1 MPSLRRRH
9 SDPHS
14 AGNAPLRSALA
25 SAALAVED
33 RVVWGA
39 GDLARGFA
47 ELIRWPAQRIAWA
60 LENWLIWPL
69 QEETAL
75 WSRPTRFAVL
85 AAAVLLAGAALA
97 GGIVLASPSHHE
109 PAPVATVSG
118 PSATRAAPVVG
129 ANRAA
134 AAPHGPVLHG
144 SAPNFAARAG
154 AGVPKSG
161 EAEVLHSEPL
171 GAKAAP
177 HAGAGEAGAAYAAK
191 ESPTKTTTGN
201 GATPEVAGPAA
212 LKVAHEFAAAFV
224 LYEIGTDTP
233 KVKAAIARST
243 SPDLTKAL
251 LRRPPRLPSNVKVPK
266 AKVLNIVPGPVQDG
280 TYTLSV
286 SLLRVGA
293 TSELR
298 LNMKQGKGGIWQ
310 VTDVL
315 G

>member
-25 SAALAVED
+25 NAALAVED

-39 GDLARGFA
+39 GDFARGLA
-47 ELIRWPAQRIAWA
+47 ELIRWPLQRIAWA

-85 AAAVLLAGAALA
+85 AAGVLLAGAALA
-97 GGIVLASPSHHE
+97 GGIVLASPSHGKT
-109 PAPVATVSG
+109 AAVATVSG
-118 PSATRAAPVVG
+118 PSATRAAPSLG
-129 ANRAA
+129 ADHAGA
-134 AAPHGPVLHG
+134 AAPHGPLLHG
-144 SAPNFAARAG
+144 SAPNFAARSD

-171 GAKAAP
+171 GAKAVP
-177 HAGAGEAGAAYAAK
+177 HSGAGEAGSAYAAK
-191 ESPTKTTTGN
+191 QGPTN
-201 GATPEVAGPAA
+201 ATSRGGGPETAGPAA

-224 LYEIGTDTP
+224 LFEVGTDTP
-233 KVKAAIARST
+233 KVKAAIAKST

-266 AKVLNIVPGPVQDG
+266 AKVLNIVPGPVQNG
-280 TYTLSV
+280 TYALSV

-298 LNMKQGKGGIWQ
+298 LNMKQSKDGTWQ